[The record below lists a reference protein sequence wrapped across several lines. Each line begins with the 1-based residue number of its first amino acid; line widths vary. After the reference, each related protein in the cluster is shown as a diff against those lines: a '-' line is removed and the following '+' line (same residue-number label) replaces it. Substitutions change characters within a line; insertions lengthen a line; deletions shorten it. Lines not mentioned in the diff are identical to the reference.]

1 MDKLTGAQLVIRT
14 LEYMEVSTVFG
25 LPGGAILPAYDP
37 IYDSPIRHILARH
50 EQGAGHMAEGYAQ
63 STGELGVVIAT
74 SGPGATNLVTPLMN
88 ALMDSTPLLAI
99 TGQVASTAIG
109 NDAFQEA
116 FTTGI
121 TMPATKHNYLV
132 ANVSEIPQILIEA
145 KHIAT
150 TGRPG
155 PVLVDIPKDILND
168 ESEWV
173 EPKIVEMPGY
183 KPTTSPNPKSITQGV
198 DLIKKAKKPILYV
211 GGGIINSKS
220 NKELYELAISTNIP
234 VVTTLMG
241 RGSFPDG
248 HELSLGMP
256 GMHGNYTATTSL
268 QKSDLLIAI
277 GVRFDDRVTANP
289 EYFAQN
295 AKVIH
300 ADIDPAEIGKVREPE
315 VPIVGD
321 AKSVIVELTKEL
333 NGYKCEI
340 EEWREEINSW
350 QKKYP
355 LSYVQEKKGPLKVP
369 YVLEKIQELVDEDTI
384 VVSGV
389 GQHQMWISL
398 YWKFTKPNTWLNSGG
413 AGTMGY
419 ALPAALGAKMAF
431 PEKLVLALDGDG
443 CFQMTMQELITAST
457 EDIPIKIVVFNNG
470 NHGMVRQWQKLFY
483 NNRFS
488 ATELTHDTPDYVKLA
503 ESMGAMAHR
512 ITTPDEIEEK
522 FKDALNEN
530 SKPVLIEFVVDPEEM
545 VFPMVPA
552 GGNNDDVIVNQE
564 EANSILNK
572 DTAEEI

>member
-1 MDKLTGAQLVIRT
+1 MEKLTGAQLVIRT

>member
-1 MDKLTGAQLVIRT
+1 MDRLTGAQLVIRT
-14 LEYMEVSTVFG
+14 LEYMGVSTVFG

-74 SGPGATNLVTPLMN
+74 SGPGSTNLVTPLNN
-88 ALMDSTPLLAI
+88 ALMDSTPILAI
-99 TGQVASTAIG
+99 TGQVASHAIG

-121 TMPATKHNYLV
+121 TMAATKHNYLV
-132 ANVSEIPQILIEA
+132 ADVSEIPQILLEA
-145 KHIAT
+145 KYIAT

-155 PVLVDIPKDILND
+155 PVLVDIPKDILNE
-168 ESEWV
+168 ESEWI
-173 EPKIVEMPGY
+173 EPVISDMPGY
-183 KPTTSPNPKSITQGV
+183 KPTTIPNPKSISQGV
-198 DLIKKAKKPILYV
+198 DLIKKSKKPILYI
-211 GGGIINSKS
+211 GGGVINSKS
-220 NKELYELAISTNIP
+220 NKEMYELATSTKIP

-289 EYFAQN
+289 DYFAQN

-300 ADIDPAEIGKVREPE
+300 ADIDPAEIGKVREPD

-321 AKSVIVELTKEL
+321 AKNVIVDLTNALEGYECDTKEWL
-333 NGYKCEI
+333 
-340 EEWREEINSW
+340 EEINSW

-355 LSYVQEKKGPLKVP
+355 LSYEQEKKGPLKTP
-369 YVLEKIQELVDEDTI
+369 YILEEIQKLVDEDTI
-384 VVSGV
+384 IVSGV

-431 PEKLVLALDGDG
+431 PDKLVLALDGDG
-443 CFQMTMQELITAST
+443 CFQMTCQELITAAT

-470 NHGMVRQWQKLFY
+470 NYGMVRQWQKLFY

-488 ATELTHDTPDYVKLA
+488 ATELTHDTPNYVKLA
-503 ESMGAMAHR
+503 ESMGAVGHR
-512 ITTPDEIEEK
+512 ITTSDEIEST
-522 FKDALNEN
+522 FKDALKEN
-530 SKPVLIEFVVDPEEM
+530 SKPVLIEFVIDPEEM

-552 GGNNDDVIVNQE
+552 GGNNDDVIVNE
-564 EANSILNK
+564 EAVDAILNK
-572 DTAEEI
+572 DATEEI

>member
-1 MDKLTGAQLVIRT
+1 MDKLTGAQLVIRS
-14 LEYMEVSTVFG
+14 LEYMGVSTVFG

-37 IYDSPIRHILARH
+37 IYDSPVRHILARH

-132 ANVSEIPQILIEA
+132 TSAAEIPQVLIEA

-155 PVLVDIPKDILND
+155 PVLVDIPKDILN
-168 ESEWV
+168 EEAEWV

-183 KPTTSPNPKSITQGV
+183 KPTTVPNPKSISEAV
-198 DLIKKAKKPILYV
+198 KLIKEAKKPVLYV
-211 GGGIINSKS
+211 GGGVISSKS
-220 NKELYELAISTNIP
+220 NKELFELATSTKIP

-241 RGSFPDG
+241 RGAFPDG

-256 GMHGNYTATTSL
+256 GMHGNYSSTTSL

-300 ADIDPAEIGKVREPE
+300 ADIDPAEIGKVREPQ

-321 AKSVIVELTKEL
+321 AKSVILALTEELSGFECDTKDWL
-333 NGYKCEI
+333 K
-340 EEWREEINSW
+340 EINTW
-350 QKKYP
+350 QEKYP
-355 LSYVQEKKGPLKVP
+355 LQYKQDEDGPLKVP
-369 YVLEKIQELVDEDTI
+369 YVLDQIQKLVDEDTI

-398 YWKFTKPNTWLNSGG
+398 YWKFTQPNTWLNSGG

-443 CFQMTMQELITAST
+443 CFQMTCQELITATT
-457 EDIPIKIVVFNNG
+457 ENIPIKIAVFNNG

-488 ATELTHDTPDYVKLA
+488 ATELTHHTPDYTKLA
-503 ESMGAMAHR
+503 ESMGAAAYR
-512 ITTPDEIEEK
+512 ITKPNEIEGN
-522 FKDALNEN
+522 FKEALSIND
-530 SKPVLIEFVVDPEEM
+530 KPVLIEFVVDPDEM

-552 GGNNDDVIVNQE
+552 GGNNNNVILSE
-564 EANSILNK
+564 ESYGLNN
-572 DTAEEI
+572 D